1 MPVLAGWFTG
11 EQVPQEV
18 IGQTLMTMREVL
30 GRYGGQPMQTVMPG
44 AGLVAFADAAYA
56 IQQNDEPPVLDWVP
70 DRRTLVYRR
79 PLSGMHA
86 LYYIEDW
93 PAQGNLLFAS
103 EIKALFAV
111 GVPRRLHLAAIDALL
126 RYGFIPAPWTAFKD
140 IRVVPAGSILRWQRA
155 KTIMNQAADY
165 HLDEPPAADIG
176 NNALDHLHTLLD
188 EKSAG
193 LLPTHEQLVALTDGD
208 SSSALST
215 VLAAQHT
222 STAFTVAA
230 IGYTKSTA
238 GKAWKDAEHVAE
250 VSERPFLAITGVDQP
265 EFWTATLAGL
275 EAPDVNARSL
285 ALHQLLHTVGEETGA
300 RVAISGLGAHC
311 LLGATIEKTIEHSS
325 TDIEAADILRWYG
338 QTLTNKKIQE
348 LWSEEAAASLQG
360 EERWEDTL
368 HARKL
373 ARHAA
378 QFSDRRQGW
387 YYLDLHLRLPDA
399 VVNPVQQLATQERM
413 IVRSP
418 YLHAD
423 VIDFL
428 TRLPTMLNDGTRK
441 DAILGKLAQRCV
453 GDLTGTAAKLPLIAP
468 TASLLHL
475 TDSEMLQEV
484 LSPAAVQALGIFNPA
499 QVDELVKRKTVSREL
514 VLVFT
519 TQMLCQLFG
528 MGI

>member
-1 MPVLAGWFTG
+1 
-11 EQVPQEV
+11 
-18 IGQTLMTMREVL
+18 
-30 GRYGGQPMQTVMPG
+30 
-44 AGLVAFADAAYA
+44 
-56 IQQNDEPPVLDWVP
+56 
-70 DRRTLVYRR
+70 
-79 PLSGMHA
+79 
-86 LYYIEDW
+86 
-93 PAQGNLLFAS
+93 
-103 EIKALFAV
+103 
-111 GVPRRLHLAAIDALL
+111 
-126 RYGFIPAPWTAFKD
+126 
-140 IRVVPAGSILRWQRA
+140 
-155 KTIMNQAADY
+155 Y
-165 HLDEPPAADIG
+165 HLDDPPAAYIG

-428 TRLPTMLNDGTRK
+428 TRLPTMLNDGTR
-441 DAILGKLAQRCV
+441 
-453 GDLTGTAAKLPLIAP
+453 
-468 TASLLHL
+468 
-475 TDSEMLQEV
+475 
-484 LSPAAVQALGIFNPA
+484 
-499 QVDELVKRKTVSREL
+499 
-514 VLVFT
+514 
-519 TQMLCQLFG
+519 
-528 MGI
+528 